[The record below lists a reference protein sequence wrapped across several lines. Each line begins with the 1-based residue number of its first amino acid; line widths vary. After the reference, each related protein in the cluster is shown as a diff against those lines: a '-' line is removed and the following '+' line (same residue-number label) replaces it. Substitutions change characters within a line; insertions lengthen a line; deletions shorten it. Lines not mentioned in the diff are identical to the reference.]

1 MPELKTILGQYSKG
15 DLQEI
20 YAFNKAIKAL
30 PAVNLQW
37 SKLENNYDWSKEMHY
52 KEVAIMLDIKY
63 KSIGYTGSLS
73 NADQYVPGSDKHK
86 QAVAKHEES
95 KAAYGLVNKYKIKYE
110 QVIDEPYYKNPSHLD
125 IYKYTFTIK
134 IEKYRDVE
142 NTDSYNQDGEYLG
155 CDQESYMDDQEFYF
169 YTTTPYS
176 PKESDLI
183 KDSLDGFTLPYH
195 FNYTKKG
202 NIYFSDNA
210 VDIDDNP
217 IGNYLKDVAIVKLE
231 LALRRKC
238 TRNSLNFDVLVE
250 IFGSYDW
257 TLKCYP
263 WSFVSQDYNPG
274 YILCNDLHY
283 SLDNDDRARKV
294 TDIVEEFKQWNAIE
308 DKSYVVD
315 DKIVKVKSFRYW
327 KDFGCNSY
335 VTFKALKLQEYKPV
349 KEQS

>member
-52 KEVAIMLDIKY
+52 KEVAIMLDLKY
-63 KSIGYTGSLS
+63 KSIGYTGCLS

-95 KAAYGLVNKYKIKYE
+95 KTAYGLVNKYKIKYE

-176 PKESDLI
+176 PKESDII

-202 NIYFSDNA
+202 KYLLDNA

-238 TRNSLNFDVLVE
+238 TRHSLNFDVLVE

-327 KDFGCNSY
+327 RDFNCNSY

>member
-37 SKLENNYDWSKEMHY
+37 SDRQNNYDWSKEMHY

-134 IEKYRDVE
+134 IEKYRDLV
-142 NTDSYNQDGEYLG
+142 NTDSYSDDGEYLG
-155 CDQESYMDDQEFYF
+155 CDQESYIDDQEFYF

-176 PKESDLI
+176 PKASDI
-183 KDSLDGFTLPYH
+183 ITDSLHNYLLPCDL
-195 FNYTKKG
+195 NYG
-202 NIYFSDNA
+202 HQHHWDDA

-217 IGNYLKDVAIVKLE
+217 VGNYLKGVAILKLE
-231 LALRRKC
+231 LGLRRNC

-257 TLKCYP
+257 KLKCYP
-263 WSFVSQDYNPG
+263 WSFVAQDYNRG

-283 SLDNDDRARKV
+283 SLDNDDRGRKA
-294 TDIVEEFKQWNAIE
+294 TDIVEEFKQWNAIQ
-308 DKSYVVD
+308 DKAYIVD
-315 DKIVKVKSFRYW
+315 DKIVKVKTSVRYW
-327 KDFGCNSY
+327 KDFGCRSY
-335 VTFKALKLQEYKPV
+335 VTFKELKLQEYK
-349 KEQS
+349 SI

>member
-1 MPELKTILGQYSKG
+1 MPELKTILGKYSKG

-30 PAVNLQW
+30 PKVSLQW
-37 SKLENNYDWSKEMHY
+37 SEHENNYDWSKEMHY
-52 KEVAIMLDIKY
+52 KEVAIMLDLKY
-63 KSIGYTGSLS
+63 KSIGYTGTLS

-86 QAVAKHEES
+86 QAVAEHEES
-95 KAAYGLVNKYKIKYE
+95 KAAYGLVDKYKIKYE
-110 QVIDEPYYKNPSHLD
+110 QVIDEPYYKNPKHLD

-142 NTDSYNQDGEYLG
+142 DTDSYDQYGEYLG

-183 KDSLDGFTLPYH
+183 KDSLHNYLLPYDL
-195 FNYTKKG
+195 NYT
-202 NIYFSDNA
+202 NQHHWDDT

-231 LALRRKC
+231 LALRRNC

-250 IFGSYDW
+250 IFGSYNW
-257 TLKCYP
+257 KLKCYP

>member
-1 MPELKTILGQYSKG
+1 MPELKTILGKYSKG

-30 PAVNLQW
+30 PKVSLQW
-37 SKLENNYDWSKEMHY
+37 SEHENNYDWSKEMHY

-202 NIYFSDNA
+202 KYLLDNA

-283 SLDNDDRARKV
+283 SLDNDDRARKA

-327 KDFGCNSY
+327 RDFNCNSY
-335 VTFKALKLQEYKPV
+335 VTFKALNLKEYKPV

>member
-30 PAVNLQW
+30 PKVSLQW
-37 SKLENNYDWSKEMHY
+37 SERENNYDWSKEMHY
-52 KEVAIMLDIKY
+52 KEVAIMLDLKY
-63 KSIGYTGSLS
+63 KSIGYTGTLS
-73 NADQYVPGSDKHK
+73 NANQYVPGSDKHK

-202 NIYFSDNA
+202 KYFLDDA

-283 SLDNDDRARKV
+283 SLDNDDRARKA

>member
-52 KEVAIMLDIKY
+52 KEVAIMLDLKY
-63 KSIGYTGSLS
+63 KSIGYTGTLS
-73 NADQYVPGSDKHK
+73 NANQYVPGSDKHK
-86 QAVAKHEES
+86 QAVAEHEEC
-95 KAAYGLVNKYKIKYE
+95 KAAYGLVDKYKIKYE

-142 NTDSYNQDGEYLG
+142 NTDSYDQDGEYLG

-176 PKESDLI
+176 PKESDII

-202 NIYFSDNA
+202 TYFSDNTA
-210 VDIDDNP
+210 DIDDNP
-217 IGNYLKDVAIVKLE
+217 IGNYLKNVAILQLE
-231 LALRRKC
+231 LGLRRKC
-238 TRNSLNFDVLVE
+238 TRHSLNFDVLVE

-257 TLKCYP
+257 KLQCYP

-327 KDFGCNSY
+327 RDFNCNSY